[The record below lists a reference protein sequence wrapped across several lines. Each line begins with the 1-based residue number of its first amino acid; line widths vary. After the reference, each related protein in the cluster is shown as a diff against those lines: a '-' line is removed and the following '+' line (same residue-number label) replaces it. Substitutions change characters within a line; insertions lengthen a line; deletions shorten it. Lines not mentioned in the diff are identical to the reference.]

1 MQRWG
6 GRGPV
11 VRSPSGRGKGRSG
24 LRGWLGSKAVVQV
37 SCLFEVRSYLWVGSL
52 GKKLPSRF
60 QALVF
65 AASWLHCWHVPPWQ
79 CLSPPGSLVVDL
91 TGGDLAL
98 WSQGCSLRPALC
110 LELLLGW
117 GFLAVITVPACRSCL
132 PGSGWEALLCQNLE
146 TLACFKGVL
155 PVHLGAS

>member
-1 MQRWG
+1 M
-6 GRGPV
+6 
-11 VRSPSGRGKGRSG
+11 VRNPSGRGKGRSG
-24 LRGWLGSKAVVQV
+24 FRGWLGSTAVVQV
-37 SCLFEVRSYLWVGSL
+37 PCLFEVRSYLWVGSL
-52 GKKLPSRF
+52 GKKLPSLF
-60 QALVF
+60 QALVAAACLDPVF
-65 AASWLHCWHVPPWQ
+65 AANWLHCWHVPPWQ
-79 CLSPPGSLVVDL
+79 CLSLPGSLVVDL
-91 TGGDLAL
+91 TRGDLAL

-146 TLACFKGVL
+146 TLACFKGAL